1 MSNPFDQNF
10 FKFLLGFTFILI
22 ASFTILFFVGNY
34 SISLNEEEAAVLK
47 SINESKKNNPFNVLS
62 L

>member
-22 ASFTILFFVGNY
+22 TSFAILFFVGNY
-34 SISLNEEEAAVLK
+34 SVSLSEEEAAVLK
-47 SINESKKNNPFNVLS
+47 SIDNSKKNSSIHIN
-62 L
+62 

>member
-22 ASFTILFFVGNY
+22 TSFTILLLVGSY

-47 SINESKKNNPFNVLS
+47 SINNSKKIDSIHIN
-62 L
+62 